1 MKARYELT
9 TFWLHICHHTPRPWT
24 MTRTNTPM
32 LMIRLREE
40 FSLNFVCN
48 PEIWKLYF
56 FFYSLE
62 QSACKDNQSTCK
74 CDTVRRLCY
83 CITVTDHI
91 SYNNNNEFHIE
102 NWSLLSCYYI
112 YSYVDCVHIKCIIL
126 TLKVTPL
133 KNFDIVDLQTFH
145 RWFVGIFR
153 INISKFISRA
163 WVIDSRLPTKR
174 NHSIFISY

>member
-9 TFWLHICHHTPRPWT
+9 TFWLHICHHTTRPWT
-24 MTRTNTPM
+24 MTRTNTLM
-32 LMIRLREE
+32 LMIRLREK
-40 FSLNFVCN
+40 FSLNLSATLKYGNCT
-48 PEIWKLYF
+48 

-62 QSACKDNQSTCK
+62 QSVCKDNQSTCK
-74 CDTVRRLCY
+74 RDTVRRLRY

-112 YSYVDCVHIKCIIL
+112 YSYVDCVHITCIIL

-133 KNFDIVDLQTFH
+133 KNFDTVDLQTFH
-145 RWFVGIFR
+145 RQFVGIFR
-153 INISKFISRA
+153 INISKFLPRA

>member
-1 MKARYELT
+1 MLQKSTKFHCIISLKSSNETLST
-9 TFWLHICHHTPRPWT
+9 TDKTAQCHIPVHNFRAS
-24 MTRTNTPM
+24 
-32 LMIRLREE
+32 LFSMIYK
-40 FSLNFVCN
+40 S
-48 PEIWKLYF
+48 K
-56 FFYSLE
+56 S
-62 QSACKDNQSTCK
+62 
-74 CDTVRRLCY
+74 
-83 CITVTDHI
+83 
-91 SYNNNNEFHIE
+91 NNNYEFHIE

-112 YSYVDCVHIKCIIL
+112 YSYVDCVHITCIIL